1 MRERLTMGVACGI
14 GAGALWGLV
23 FLAPQLLSAFTPLQ
37 LAVARYLSYGAVAA
51 LVLAPRARQ
60 TAARLGRAE
69 WWALVRL
76 SLMGNLIYYVL
87 LGSAVQ
93 WAGSAAT
100 ALIIGLLPVV
110 VTIIGTRAA
119 GAVQLRRLAAPC
131 VLCVIGVALVA
142 LDTVQDDSGQQASDR
157 LTRIAGLLCAVGAL
171 VSWSAYSI
179 ANARWLRRRPDLSGG
194 DWSLLTGVVTG
205 ALAALLAP
213 AALIGGAAHAAI
225 DWASFW
231 GVSLLLGVLA
241 SVIGNA
247 LWNRAS
253 RVLPLTLVGQ
263 MIVFETVFAL
273 LYGFAWEMRLHAIG
287 TGRDR
292 LPAGRRAV
300 VRSTACGS
308 ELTPPAGVRLR
319 LDCRLCP
326 MEHRHV
332 PPTSRPAGAVRRH
345 VFAFDRPGWLRAASA
360 RRTSGHPGRG
370 LMHVHPESARRG
382 AS

>member
-1 MRERLTMGVACGI
+1 MRERLMVGVACGI

-23 FLAPQLLSAFTPLQ
+23 FLAPQLLAAFTPLQ

-60 TAARLGRAE
+60 TAARMGRAE

-76 SLMGNLIYYVL
+76 SLLGNLIYYVL

-110 VTIIGTRAA
+110 VTVIGTRAA

-131 VLCVIGVALVA
+131 LLCVIGVALVA
-142 LDTVQDDSGQQASDR
+142 LDTLQHDSGQHASDR
-157 LTRIAGLLCAVGAL
+157 ATRIAGLLCAFGAL
-171 VSWSAYSI
+171 ASWSAYSI
-179 ANARWLRRRPDLSGG
+179 VNARWLRRRPDLSGG

-205 ALAALLAP
+205 ALALVLAP
-213 AALIGGAAHAAI
+213 AALIGSATHVPI
-225 DWASFW
+225 EWAGFW
-231 GVSLLLGVLA
+231 GISLLLGILA

-263 MIVFETVFAL
+263 MIVFETIFAL
-273 LYGFAWEMRLHAIG
+273 LYGFAWEMRLPTPLELAAITCLLVGVLWCAALHAE
-287 TGRDR
+287 
-292 LPAGRRAV
+292 AK
-300 VRSTACGS
+300 
-308 ELTPPAGVRLR
+308 
-319 LDCRLCP
+319 
-326 MEHRHV
+326 
-332 PPTSRPAGAVRRH
+332 
-345 VFAFDRPGWLRAASA
+345 
-360 RRTSGHPGRG
+360 
-370 LMHVHPESARRG
+370 
-382 AS
+382 

>member
-1 MRERLTMGVACGI
+1 MRERLMVGVACGI

-23 FLAPQLLSAFTPLQ
+23 FLAPQLLAAFTPLQ

-60 TAARLGRAE
+60 TAARMGRAE

-76 SLMGNLIYYVL
+76 SLLGNLIYYVL

-110 VTIIGTRAA
+110 VTVIGTRAA

-131 VLCVIGVALVA
+131 LLCVIGVALVA
-142 LDTVQDDSGQQASDR
+142 LDTLQHDSGQQASDR
-157 LTRIAGLLCAVGAL
+157 ATRIAGLLCAFGAL
-171 VSWSAYSI
+171 ASWSAYSI
-179 ANARWLRRRPDLSGG
+179 VNARWLRRRPDLSGG

-205 ALAALLAP
+205 ALALVLAP
-213 AALIGGAAHAAI
+213 ATLIGSATHAPI
-225 DWASFW
+225 EWASFW
-231 GVSLLLGVLA
+231 GISLLLGILA

-263 MIVFETVFAL
+263 MIVFETIFAL
-273 LYGFAWEMRLHAIG
+273 LYGFAWEMRLPTLLELAAIACLLVGVLWCAALHAE
-287 TGRDR
+287 
-292 LPAGRRAV
+292 AK
-300 VRSTACGS
+300 
-308 ELTPPAGVRLR
+308 
-319 LDCRLCP
+319 
-326 MEHRHV
+326 
-332 PPTSRPAGAVRRH
+332 
-345 VFAFDRPGWLRAASA
+345 
-360 RRTSGHPGRG
+360 
-370 LMHVHPESARRG
+370 
-382 AS
+382 